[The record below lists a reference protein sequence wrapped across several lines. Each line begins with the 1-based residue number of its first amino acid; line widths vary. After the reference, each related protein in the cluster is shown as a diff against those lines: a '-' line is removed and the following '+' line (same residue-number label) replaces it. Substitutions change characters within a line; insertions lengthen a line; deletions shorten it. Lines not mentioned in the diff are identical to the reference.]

1 MLDVFGALGDD
12 GRASRPMSNPI
23 SQRRSHALL
32 AGMFGFI
39 ALQAGITCTPTQ
51 AARLS
56 DLTVEVRGAPRS
68 FGFDPAVRGY
78 DVPVLDRVV
87 TIQARGRD
95 IDARIK
101 WSLGEVTGVASIGEP
116 LEFDVQL
123 GPGKQVLLLTVRAQG
138 RKPGSYSLELN
149 FVDDAR
155 ACVDHTDCQPGQAC
169 SYLHPV
175 GCFVGGL
182 GGCVDTDQDCEGN
195 VSPVCGCDG
204 ITYPSLCQLQ
214 SFGVALANLG
224 DCACSSYA
232 DCGENEYCDARSCH
246 GPGQCVA
253 RPENCEPEGQ
263 PVLAC
268 DGDEYDSECDAAAAG
283 QRVLLAGGQDPAP
296 SPYLFMYL
304 GTRTGGDIELFT
316 SRPGMLGATRVNQP
330 LEDARVFFAQWS
342 PNGSDI
348 AYSVLYDPNPF
359 DIFYICGHCPR
370 ELFTA
375 RPDGTGHTKVS
386 LPLGEGGQVQ
396 SFLYAP
402 AGERIAYRFKADRN
416 SLPELLLV
424 RPDGSETAS
433 AHGPLGFGEYVNEF
447 DWSPDGKRV
456 AYAFGSTPESSTV
469 IYTNS
474 ADGTDRRLVT
484 RREPEVRAQVMV
496 WSPDSKWLAYIE
508 SDPGK
513 TISELFSGA
522 ADGSGYHKLNG
533 PLVEGSEGI
542 RGLYYKWSPDSSRI
556 MYRAEQDDPH
566 VRHLYTSRPDGSDN
580 QRIGQPDRYAYSQ
593 DYQWSPDGSLIAYFG
608 YEDGERG
615 LFFADPDGSER
626 QEYPWP
632 PDEGVHLQGLQWS
645 PDGSRVLLAAR
656 ASPSSGTE
664 GYPLLI
670 SSRPDGTDAHVVHPP
685 TVSTVGGSWS
695 PDGTR
700 IAYIADQDTPGVV
713 EIYTSAPDGSNN
725 HKVSHELPDGAD
737 LRGYAWSPD
746 GALIVYRV
754 DDDIYSAQPDGSQN
768 RQVSDPGV
776 RPGGAWYWSSVPVPH

>member
-1 MLDVFGALGDD
+1 ML
-12 GRASRPMSNPI
+12 
-23 SQRRSHALL
+23 
-32 AGMFGFI
+32 GFI
-39 ALQAGITCTPTQ
+39 ALQTGFTCEPTH

-56 DLTVEVRGAPRS
+56 DLTVEVRGAPRA
-68 FGFDPAVRGY
+68 FGFEPAVRGY
-78 DVPVLDRVV
+78 EVPVLDRVA
-87 TIQARGRD
+87 TIEARGRD
-95 IDARIK
+95 RDARIE
-101 WSLGEVTGVASIGEP
+101 WSLGEATGVVGSGAA
-116 LEFDVQL
+116 LELEIELV
-123 GPGKQVLLLTVRAQG
+123 PGRQVLLLTVRAYG

-149 FVDDAR
+149 YVDDER
-155 ACVDHTDCQPGQAC
+155 ACVDQTDCEAGQAC
-169 SYLHPV
+169 SYVHPV
-175 GCFVGGL
+175 GCFVGGF
-182 GGCVDTDQDCEGN
+182 GGCVEMDQDCEGSA
-195 VSPVCGCDG
+195 SPVCACDG
-204 ITYPSLCQLQ
+204 LTYPSRCDLLR
-214 SFGVALANLG
+214 SGVALAYVG
-224 DCACSSYA
+224 ECVCSSDADCAE
-232 DCGENEYCDARSCH
+232 DEYCDARSCH

-253 RPENCEPEGQ
+253 RPASCEPGDG
-263 PVLAC
+263 PVPGC
-268 DGDEYDSECDAAAAG
+268 YGFEYESECAAAAAG
-283 QRVLLAGGQDPAP
+283 QRVLLAGGRNTPP
-296 SPYLFMYL
+296 SPYLFMYF
-304 GTRTGGDIELFT
+304 GKEGGSETNELFT

-330 LEDARVFFAQWS
+330 LEDAHVAFAQWS
-342 PNGSDI
+342 PKGSDI
-348 AYSVLYDPNPF
+348 AYSVLNDP
-359 DIFYICGHCPR
+359 YSICGHCPK

-375 RPDGTGHTKVS
+375 RPDGTERNKVN
-386 LPLGEGGQVQ
+386 LPFGEGGRVEG
-396 SFLYAP
+396 FLYAP
-402 AGERIAYRFKADRN
+402 DGEHIAYRFKADRN

-447 DWSPDGKRV
+447 YWSPDGKRV
-456 AYAFGSTPESSTV
+456 SYAFGSTPESSTV

-685 TVSTVGGSWS
+685 TVSTVGSYRWS

-725 HKVSHELPDGAD
+725 HKVNHELPDGAD
-737 LRGYAWSPD
+737 LRGFAWSPD
-746 GALIVYRV
+746 GALIVYQV
-754 DDDIYSAQPDGSQN
+754 DDDIYSAELDGSQN

-776 RPGGAWYWSSVPVPH
+776 RQAGAWYWSPVPVPR